1 MRVPGVESD
10 KIVHYKDSNH
20 IVVIHK
26 GCYYK
31 MLIYHKGRLL
41 KPRELQLQFELIL
54 SSKSQPIGGEKL
66 FASLTGVSF
75 LIFFCFKDN
84 IINYLKLIY

>member
-1 MRVPGVESD
+1 MRVPGKETD

-31 MLIYHKGRLL
+31 MLIYFKGRLL
-41 KPRELQLQFELIL
+41 KPRELQHQFEQIL
-54 SSKSQPIGGEKL
+54 ASKSQPINGEET
-66 FASLTGVSF
+66 FAALTG
-75 LIFFCFKDN
+75 
-84 IINYLKLIY
+84 